1 MGLLQEFKAFALK
14 GNVMDMAVGVII
26 GGAFGKIVTSLVND
40 VIMPGVGILVGGTDF
55 KDLKLMLKEGVK
67 AVEGQDAIYATET
80 VFDEAGEVLYN
91 AGDLISPAV
100 EAVEAVDPVYLTYGA
115 FIQNIVDFL
124 IIAVSVFV
132 MIKIFNKLT
141 SIRLKKKQE
150 EEAAAAA
157 EPAPAPEPEPT
168 KEELLLT
175 EIRDILKNK

>member
-1 MGLLQEFKAFALK
+1 MGVLQEFKAFALK

-40 VIMPGVGILVGGTDF
+40 IIMPPVGALLGGKNFTD
-55 KDLKLMLKEGVK
+55 L
-67 AVEGQDAIYATET
+67 AVVLE
-80 VFDEAGEVLYN
+80 EAKPEVLWK
-91 AGDLISPAV
+91 
-100 EAVEAVDPVYLTYGA
+100 YGA
-115 FIQNIVDFL
+115 FLQTCIDFM
-124 IIAVSVFV
+124 IIAISVFA

-141 SIRLKKKQE
+141 SIRLKKE

-168 KEELLLT
+168 KEEVLLT